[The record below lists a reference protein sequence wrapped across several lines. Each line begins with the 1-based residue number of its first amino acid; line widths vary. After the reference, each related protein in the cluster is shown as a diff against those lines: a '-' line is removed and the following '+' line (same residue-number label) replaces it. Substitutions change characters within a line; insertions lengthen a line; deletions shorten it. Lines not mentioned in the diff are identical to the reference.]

1 MKNQKTVDTYLC
13 TFTHPGIIAERANL
27 ITINLFCVLV
37 LSLAMAAYPLIAKSN
52 PTIPAAR
59 LTAFKRAKSLDNG
72 LSFSWLEQTWNK
84 DVLAENLFNDTDL
97 RLLRTLGFKSIRLPV
112 AFEYYENEHIAD
124 EQIFS
129 HIDNIVKQCGLY
141 GFKLI
146 IDYHNGNFNENNFRD
161 ETKTIINLWLKLVK
175 RYKNVSA
182 DDLFF
187 EIYNEPP
194 HMDPQI
200 WKDAAYNIVTAIRKL
215 DVNRTLIVGASNYNS
230 IYELSRF
237 VRLADE
243 NIIYTFHFYEPFL
256 FTHQGAEWAGDQE
269 STVGVPFPYN
279 AEKFPIIN
287 PKAKNTD
294 GEKNYKEYPIDGNEQ
309 SVKDK
314 LQIVKNWGDKYD
326 VPLLC
331 GEYGVYNKY
340 ADQDSRC
347 RYISTVRRTLRALNI
362 PGMLWD
368 YNGNFSIFNG
378 EPSVGNLPDC
388 MKEAIG
394 YTNPK

>member
-1 MKNQKTVDTYLC
+1 MKNQKTLYRYLY
-13 TFTHPGIIAERANL
+13 TFKHLSCIAESPNSVVFGR
-27 ITINLFCVLV
+27 FCAIV
-37 LSLAMAAYPLIAKSN
+37 LSLYAAMHPFIAKSN

-59 LTAFKRAKSLDNG
+59 LIAFKRAKTLDG
-72 LSFSWLEQTWNK
+72 GVSFSWLEQTWNK
-84 DVLAENLFNDTDL
+84 NALAENHLNNADL
-97 RLLRTLGFKSIRLPV
+97 PLLKQLGFKSIRLPI
-112 AFEYYENEHIAD
+112 AFEYYENEHITD

-129 HIDNIVKQCGLY
+129 HIDNIVKQCRLY

-146 IDYHNGNFNENNFRD
+146 IDYHSGDFNENNFRD
-161 ETKTIINLWLKLVK
+161 ETKTITNLWLKLAK
-175 RYKNVSA
+175 RYKNVSG

-200 WKDAAYNIVTAIRKL
+200 WKDAAYNIVTAIRKI
-215 DVNRTLIVGASNYNS
+215 DIDRTLIVGASNYNS

-256 FTHQGAEWAGDQE
+256 FTHQGAEWTGDQE
-269 STVGVPFPYN
+269 STIGVPFPYN

-294 GEKNYKEYPIDGNEQ
+294 GEKNYKEYQIDGNEQ

-314 LQIVKNWGDKYD
+314 LQIVKNWGDKLD

-340 ADQDSRC
+340 AGLDSRC
-347 RYISTVRRTLRALNI
+347 RYIKTVRQALKQLNI
-362 PGMLWD
+362 PGLLWD
-368 YNGNFSIFNG
+368 YNGNFSVFNG
-378 EPSVGNLPDC
+378 VPSLENLPDC
-388 MKEAIG
+388 MKDAIG
-394 YTNPK
+394 YTGQK